1 MTRAQPR
8 TNFNS
13 STLARLLAGQGLLP
27 ADGAGAAFAERLG
40 GWLDVAAAMRLY
52 AAHNA
57 DGGAAP
63 AERAAERA
71 AELAM
76 EGERLRAALAQAIE
90 KSCTPGAGG
99 TRPKL
104 PVPDPRAPC
113 EVAAD
118 YEPYRRFQLAHQR
131 EMDAA
136 IAPLRAK
143 ARAVLAQSTPALAKL
158 AALDAALGDILAG
171 REARLL
177 ATVPALLEKRFAQLR
192 DAHRQARADSDQTDD
207 PAAWLQPDGW
217 LARFC
222 REMREALLAE
232 LDLRLQPLTG
242 LIEAFSNEVSRQS

>member
-1 MTRAQPR
+1 MTRALPR

-13 STLARLLAGQGLLP
+13 SKLSRVLAGLGLAAADAP
-27 ADGAGAAFAERLG
+27 APTFADRLG
-40 GWLDVAAAMRLY
+40 GWLGAADAMRLY
-52 AAHNA
+52 AAHNTA
-57 DGGAAP
+57 AAGAATTTTVP
-63 AERAAERA
+63 
-71 AELAM
+71 AELAA
-76 EGERLRAALAQAIE
+76 EGERLRAALAQNIE

-104 PVPDPRAPC
+104 PVPDPAAPL

-131 EMDAA
+131 EMETA

-143 ARAVLAQSTPALAKL
+143 ARAALAQATPALAKL
-158 AALDAALGDILAG
+158 AALDAAFGDILAG

-177 ATVPALLEKRFAQLR
+177 AAVPALLERRFAQLR
-192 DAHRQARADSDQTDD
+192 DAHRQALAAAGQTDD

-222 REMREALLAE
+222 TDLQAALLAE
-232 LDLRLQPLTG
+232 LELRLQPVTG
-242 LIEAFSNEVSRQS
+242 LIEAFSNEVSPQ